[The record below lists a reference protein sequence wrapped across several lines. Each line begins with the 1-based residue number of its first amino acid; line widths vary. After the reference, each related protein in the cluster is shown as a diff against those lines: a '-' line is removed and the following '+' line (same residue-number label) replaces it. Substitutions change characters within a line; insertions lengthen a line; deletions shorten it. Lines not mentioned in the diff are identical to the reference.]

1 MIRVEFPEPDFRARM
16 QAGREEI
23 FDRFRKTW
31 VRLTPEEWVRQN
43 VLRWLTDVSGYPA
56 AMIAVEKELTVG
68 VMRKRFDVL
77 VYGPG
82 HEAWMLVECKAPS
95 VPLTE
100 QTLMQV
106 LRYNMKLKA
115 SYLLVTNGHATYA
128 ADIRAVPAVWMVEMP
143 QYPGVSPGNP

>member
-1 MIRVEFPEPDFRARM
+1 MIRVEFPEPDFRTRIAE
-16 QAGREEI
+16 GREEI
-23 FDRFRKTW
+23 FDRLRRAW

-43 VLRWLTDVSGYPA
+43 VLRWLTEVSGYPE

-68 VMRKRFDVL
+68 AMRKRFDIL

-100 QTLMQV
+100 KTLMQV
-106 LRYNMKLKA
+106 LRYNMKVKA
-115 SYLLVTNGHATYA
+115 SFLLITNGHMTYA
-128 ADIRAVPAVWMVEMP
+128 ADIRDVPAAWIARMP
-143 QYPGVSPGNP
+143 AYPALSPGNP

>member
-1 MIRVEFPEPDFRARM
+1 MIRVEFPEPDFRTRV

-23 FDRFRKTW
+23 FDRLRKAW

-43 VLRWLTDVSGYPA
+43 VLRWLTDVSGYPE

-68 VMRKRFDVL
+68 AMRKRFDIL
-77 VYGPG
+77 VYGPS

-100 QTLMQV
+100 KTLMQA
-106 LRYNMKLKA
+106 LRYNMKVKA
-115 SYLLVTNGHATYA
+115 SFLLITNGHVTYA
-128 ADIRAVPAVWMVEMP
+128 ADIRAVPAAWIAQMP
-143 QYPGVSPGNP
+143 VYPVLSHGNP